1 MLPVLYQSEHLIA
14 IDKPSGLLV
23 HRSALDRHETQNA
36 LRQLHDQTGHYLY
49 PVHRLDK
56 PTSGVL
62 LFALSKE
69 AATELSQQLEH
80 GLTKKQ
86 YLAVVRG
93 HSNTSGT
100 IDHPVR
106 DKDAKDK
113 PAAAAVTSYSR
124 LATIELPHAVD
135 RYPTSRYSLLLVEPQ
150 TGRRHQIRRHM
161 KHISHPLIG
170 DSNYGKTPHNRF
182 FASRYQCHRLLLHA
196 HAITLTEPESNQPLT
211 ITAPV
216 SDLQFARVLNDQ
228 AWQWLPDASARMYCT
243 LTT

>member
-1 MLPVLYQSEHLIA
+1 M
-14 IDKPSGLLV
+14 

-36 LRQLHDQTGHYLY
+36 LHQLRDQTGHYLY

-69 AATELSQQLEH
+69 AATEVSQQFEH

-93 HSNTSGT
+93 HSNASGT

-106 DKDAKDK
+106 DKDAKGK
-113 PAAAAVTSYSR
+113 PAAAAVTCYSR

-182 FASRYQCHRLLLHA
+182 FANHYQCPRLLLHA
-196 HAITLTEPESNQPLT
+196 WAITLTEPESGQPLT

-216 SDLQFARVLNDQ
+216 SDPQFARVLDDD
-228 AWQWLPDASARMYCT
+228 AWQWLPGTSAANYCRLST
-243 LTT
+243 